1 MMQILTRLLLL
12 VWAVLLLSVANGAR
26 AGVPLDRI
34 IAIVNSDVIMLS
46 ELEEKLRTV
55 RSQMEQQGT
64 QLPPAE
70 ALEKQ
75 VLDRLIQNRLQL
87 QMASQTGIRVDD
99 ETLNRTI
106 SNIAAE
112 NKVTL
117 TQFRDILEKDGYS
130 YEQFREDIRNEITIS
145 RLRQRQVE
153 NRITVTDQEID
164 NYLATQEHQGN
175 VETEIRLAHIL
186 IATPDAASPEEI
198 EQARL
203 VADKAREDL
212 KKGQDFAQMAA
223 SISDGQ
229 QALEGGDLGW
239 RKLEQIPVLFA
250 EYITDMKPGDISELI
265 QSPSGFHIIKLVDIR
280 SSDKLIVQQTQA
292 RHILIRTDELTTA
305 DIARTKLE
313 QLKLRIDGGD
323 DFAALAKAH
332 SGDSVSAIAGGDLGW
347 VNPGDLVPQFETVMN
362 ALKPGEISEPFET
375 DFGWHIVQVLER
387 REHDSTETIKRTKAR
402 EAIRNRKINE
412 AVQTWLRQMR
422 DEAYVEYRTEGD

>member
-1 MMQILTRLLLL
+1 MQILTRLLLL

>member
-1 MMQILTRLLLL
+1 MQILTRLLLL

-164 NYLATQEHQGN
+164 NYLATRN
-175 VETEIRLAHIL
+175 IR
-186 IATPDAASPEEI
+186 
-198 EQARL
+198 
-203 VADKAREDL
+203 VML
-212 KKGQDFAQMAA
+212 KQK
-223 SISDGQ
+223 
-229 QALEGGDLGW
+229 
-239 RKLEQIPVLFA
+239 
-250 EYITDMKPGDISELI
+250 
-265 QSPSGFHIIKLVDIR
+265 SG
-280 SSDKLIVQQTQA
+280 
-292 RHILIRTDELTTA
+292 
-305 DIARTKLE
+305 
-313 QLKLRIDGGD
+313 LRI
-323 DFAALAKAH
+323 
-332 SGDSVSAIAGGDLGW
+332 S
-347 VNPGDLVPQFETVMN
+347 
-362 ALKPGEISEPFET
+362 
-375 DFGWHIVQVLER
+375 
-387 REHDSTETIKRTKAR
+387 
-402 EAIRNRKINE
+402 
-412 AVQTWLRQMR
+412 
-422 DEAYVEYRTEGD
+422 

>member
-1 MMQILTRLLLL
+1 MQILTRLLLL

-265 QSPSGFHIIKLVDIR
+265 QSQSGFHIIKLVYIR